1 MVLASAK
8 VRINEQSA
16 KENRIFLSFVYKRH
30 DMHRLASSAH
40 KRKRAAPDSVP
51 WVALSL
57 VGDSDGEAKSRR
69 APARHPLLRRTRHH
83 RFLDVVSAA
92 ASWSATAWVPHGSA
106 YL

>member
-8 VRINEQSA
+8 VLINEQSA

-30 DMHRLASSAH
+30 DMRRLASSAH

-57 VGDSDGEAKSRR
+57 VGDSEAKSRK
-69 APARHPLLRRTRHH
+69 APARHPLLRVFRR
-83 RFLDVVSAA
+83 
-92 ASWSATAWVPHGSA
+92 
-106 YL
+106 